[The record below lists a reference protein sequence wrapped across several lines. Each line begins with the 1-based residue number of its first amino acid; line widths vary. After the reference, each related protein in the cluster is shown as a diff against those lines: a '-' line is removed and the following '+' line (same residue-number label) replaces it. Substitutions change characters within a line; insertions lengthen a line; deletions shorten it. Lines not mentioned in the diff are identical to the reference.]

1 MTQQNNIG
9 LKFDKLKFG
18 SIDKHINKM
27 PFSGC
32 CMFVN
37 KPSDG
42 VPCGSDKPV
51 MFSKESVDEAIS
63 TFIGMGVDVV
73 YDDWNSPCYAL
84 TGHNS
89 RYKIGVIESA
99 EVRANK
105 VYVKGFLW
113 ASDFY
118 DVCFMIKNAKDSLG
132 FSIEVYVTD
141 MVDSGES
148 YMVNHFTY
156 TGLAIL
162 YKNLAAFKDTQLA
175 AKRQEKGVKME
186 DDKKMDEKEMKA
198 LTESFKA
205 AVTEVFQPIND
216 TVVELSNKVKELEKK
231 ELKVE
236 APKID
241 FSVLDEKFK
250 ALDEKIAGLT
260 PKAEEKEEVKV
271 EAARKTK
278 VTPAAKEE
286 EKEHKVSLSE
296 QIAEIDKNTLLNEQ
310 ERMNKKMALWAA
322 SRKAD

>member
-9 LKFDKLKFG
+9 LKFEKLKFG

-73 YDDWNSPCYAL
+73 YDDYTNPAIAL

-99 EVRANK
+99 EVKSNK

-118 DVCFMIKNAKDSLG
+118 DICFMIKNAKDSLG

-141 MVDSGES
+141 MVDNGES

-175 AKRQEKGVKME
+175 AKRQEKDVKME
-186 DDKKMDEKEMKA
+186 DDKKMDEKEMKV
-198 LTESFKA
+198 LTDVFKA
-205 AVTEVFQPIND
+205 AIAEAIKPIND
-216 TVVELSNKVKELEKK
+216 TVLELSNQVKELKK
-231 ELKVE
+231 QEVKIE
-236 APKID
+236 APKVD
-241 FSVLDEKFK
+241 FSVLDDKFK
-250 ALDEKIAGLT
+250 AIDEKIAGLV
-260 PKAEEKEEVKV
+260 PKAEEKEVVKV
-271 EAARKTK
+271 EAVRKTK

-296 QIAEIDKNTLLNEQ
+296 QIAEIDKNTLLSEQ